1 MKKANNMKMIDKS
14 ELEKQVQLE
23 ESIDESKQSF
33 NVSIHSKRQKIRK
46 KKKERQ
52 CEGRAIDEWTLNS
65 IGL

>member
-46 KKKERQ
+46 KKKKSDNVKVEPLMS
-52 CEGRAIDEWTLNS
+52 GH
-65 IGL
+65 